1 MTQIMDVPCDLIVA
15 DESGTVFRIDCH
27 GGLVWRLDLG
37 YKLEYLTANAETC
50 AVFWTEVRFAT
61 AIDIRDGSILLKAY
75 LQHPPSTARMSRSDQ
90 TLFAAYQNGFILSL
104 FYPLIRRPARGL
116 ASVCWR

>member
-1 MTQIMDVPCDLIVA
+1 MDVPCDLIVA

-37 YKLEYLTANAETC
+37 YKLDYLAANNETC
-50 AVFWTEVRFAT
+50 CALWLDVNFAT
-61 AIDIRDGSILLKAY
+61 AIDLSDGSILLKAY
-75 LQHPPSTARMSRSDQ
+75 LQNSPSTARFSKTDQ
-90 TLFAAYQNGFILSL
+90 VFVAAFQNGLKTSL

-116 ASVCWR
+116 APVCWR